1 MIKQFLVALSA
12 VQTVKVSSVYETCDF
27 NIQRLE
33 EASKQEIFSKNSN
46 TGSQFKDSSFPAS
59 SSSLFWKNH
68 ISKDQDDIT
77 KTFDNDVSS
86 WIRPKDLFK
95 TTLPSL
101 WGSKLNPIAAT
112 TGVLDDSWF
121 LGSAAAM
128 AEQPSRIQKLFRN
141 SEYSKDGIFE
151 VIFNLRDQHV
161 HMVVDDRLPVD
172 ANNELVNARPVS
184 KESGWWLVLL
194 EKAYAKLNV
203 NYANLHHGSPVEALK
218 ELTGMPVV

>member
-1 MIKQFLVALSA
+1 M
-12 VQTVKVSSVYETCDF
+12 
-27 NIQRLE
+27 
-33 EASKQEIFSKNSN
+33 
-46 TGSQFKDSSFPAS
+46 
-59 SSSLFWKNH
+59 
-68 ISKDQDDIT
+68 
-77 KTFDNDVSS
+77 SS

-112 TGVLDDSWF
+112 TGLLDDSWF

-172 ANNELVNARPVS
+172 ANNELMNARPVS